1 MAPSDSDLSCDEQ
14 LKMPTGEARAGSPT
28 EAAPREKT
36 ARGLIVSWKMSTY
49 YVPADSVVSYCK
61 TPFKIEDP
69 QALGSLL
76 SSKCADK
83 WLPVCKPEHLLMIK
97 GKEGTAVYATFSVP
111 GHPNEDRFIRNIHPS
126 VAVRNFSKAVADIEA
141 DPTKAPQN
149 ERQKRRLEAL
159 NWKPSDCTGVQIDPK
174 YNDWQ
179 PCAEEGLK
187 SCRVDPTP
195 TPRPAKREY
204 AECAAS
210 GGGLPPGVKFIK
222 RVDVCEDGSY
232 NITKRPGAIFITQYE
247 TAAAAV
253 PAAEPVEA

>member
-1 MAPSDSDLSCDEQ
+1 MAPSDSSDHSSDELS
-14 LKMPTGEARAGSPT
+14 KMPAGEDRAGSPT
-28 EAAPREKT
+28 EPREKT
-36 ARGLIVSWKMSTY
+36 TRGLVVSWKMATY
-49 YVPADSVVSYCK
+49 YVPADSVVSLGK
-61 TPFKIEDP
+61 TPFKMDDP

-76 SSKCADK
+76 STKCADR
-83 WLPVCKPEHLLMIK
+83 WLPACKPEHLLVLK

-126 VAVRNFSKAVADIEA
+126 VAAKNFSKVLADIDA

-187 SCRVDPTP
+187 SWKMSTHLDNVFQRFLGLVFKIFRAFWEHVDS
-195 TPRPAKREY
+195 KE
-204 AECAAS
+204 S
-210 GGGLPPGVKFIK
+210 
-222 RVDVCEDGSY
+222 
-232 NITKRPGAIFITQYE
+232 
-247 TAAAAV
+247 
-253 PAAEPVEA
+253 